1 MDVFQLPVLRK
12 GPPFLHRGVLFE
24 VPAASFGATPASF
37 SNVASME
44 KVNSTCDG
52 LQLAFVLEHLIITVQ
67 PVMFG
72 RVKSRDQRFW
82 YDRLKREKTRC

>member
-1 MDVFQLPVLRK
+1 
-12 GPPFLHRGVLFE
+12 
-24 VPAASFGATPASF
+24 
-37 SNVASME
+37 ME